1 MQEHMC
7 IEFMQYIGHVKYCH
21 FCDEIYP
28 LLSLYLFREN
38 KDAYKIQSRMRREI
52 YVNNYDLQHN
62 SPNSIE
68 RERES
73 IGFETYEVQYWF
85 PN

>member
-7 IEFMQYIGHVKYCH
+7 IEFMWYIGNVKYCH
-21 FCDEIYP
+21 VCDEIYP

-73 IGFETYEVQYWF
+73 IGFEIYEIHY
-85 PN
+85 